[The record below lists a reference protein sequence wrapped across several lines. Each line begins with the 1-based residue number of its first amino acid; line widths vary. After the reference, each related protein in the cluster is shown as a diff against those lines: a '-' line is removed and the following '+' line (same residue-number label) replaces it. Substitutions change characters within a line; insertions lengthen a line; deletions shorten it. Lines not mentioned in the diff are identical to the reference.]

1 MSLCDL
7 AYVMAAESLADEW
20 IEQTNPQGPTPM
32 IARLN
37 FGAAHGSSPGQV
49 IRLTLP
55 IPEAA

>member
-37 FGAAHGSSPGQV
+37 FGAAHGSSPG
-49 IRLTLP
+49 
-55 IPEAA
+55 